1 MLEQLNLDISSFLG
15 LAICYLAFELAWHF
29 TACKID
35 YDIQIKRC
43 MFNQI
48 KTQWSVS
55 LGGKKG
61 R

>member
-15 LAICYLAFELAWHF
+15 LAICYLAFELGWHF

-48 KTQWSVS
+48 KTLVVSVT
-55 LGGKKG
+55 
-61 R
+61 RW